1 VLDTCT
7 HSGRKIKLLLR
18 AGGTVASL
26 SPGNFALNSREEDGK
41 EQCLWEEDPRG
52 ERTEGEG

>member
-1 VLDTCT
+1 M
-7 HSGRKIKLLLR
+7 
-18 AGGTVASL
+18 ASL